1 MAIMKIFN
9 QKTLK
14 LEEVDES
21 KVKVFDLHLGI
32 EQLYGLAHFQKI
44 DALIA
49 EILDGW
55 KSYYGEYDYYAFHII
70 EDFKLLRR
78 FGKKK
83 EVEEFFVKIC
93 SLFLSHLF
101 EKDQTGNK
109 IRSEHEFRLS
119 IPKQLAPIKAS
130 ELVKRDLAN
139 YKTKIEAF
147 SISLVDDNGV
157 KVFSPFEV

>member
-1 MAIMKIFN
+1 MAIMKVFN
-9 QKTLK
+9 QKILR

-21 KVKVFDLHLGI
+21 KVAIFSLRLGI
-32 EQLYGLAHFQKI
+32 ERLYGLAHFQKI

-49 EILDGW
+49 EIMDGW
-55 KSYYGEYDYYAFHII
+55 KEYYGEYDYYVFHIV
-70 EDFKLLRR
+70 EDFGLLRTY
-78 FGKKK
+78 GKKK
-83 EVEEFFVKIC
+83 EVEEFFIKIC

-101 EKDQTGNK
+101 ERDETGNK

-119 IPKQLAPIKAS
+119 IPKQLSAIKVS

-139 YKTKIEAF
+139 YKTKVEAF
-147 SISLVDDNGV
+147 AISLVDDNGV